1 VGRPVKDPVKCR
13 SCDYKNEVSGL
24 LSANGDLPC
33 AACGEY
39 LFRISPTQILM
50 LDRCPLSWYRKYV
63 LGEDGPPP
71 SFPMERGRRFH
82 ADVANL
88 LNDAQSPLSFPA
100 ARKYVDQL
108 PKPVHASEEKRR
120 HPSRYGVIEA
130 IIDVIDQHGTIREIK
145 TGRAPESAPYPDHVF
160 QVSLYA
166 ATEIW
171 KNKASRDAF
180 WSIDYVSYDS
190 GHCRSFAGS
199 LRPAQVEEIELT
211 VENAFRTTRK
221 YMALSKNEALG
232 LLSGCTRCDW
242 CRHL

>member
-1 VGRPVKDPVKCR
+1 MKTPVKCR
-13 SCDYKNEVSGL
+13 SCDHKNEVSGL
-24 LSANGDLPC
+24 LSAKGDLPC
-33 AACGEY
+33 VACGEY

-63 LGEDGPPP
+63 RGEEGPPA

-88 LNDAQSPLSFPA
+88 LNDANAPLSFPA
-100 ARKYVDQL
+100 ASKYVEQL
-108 PKPVHASEEKRR
+108 PKPVRAAEEKRR
-120 HPSRYGVIEA
+120 HTVRYGVVEG
-130 IIDVIDQHGTIREIK
+130 IIDVIDQHGTIHEIK
-145 TGRAPESAPYPDHVF
+145 TGRGPESAPRPDHVF

-171 KNKASRDAF
+171 KSATPREVF
-180 WSIDYVSYDS
+180 WSIDYISLDTGYF
-190 GHCRSFAGS
+190 HSFPGS
-199 LRPAQVEEIELT
+199 LKPAQVKEIELT
-211 VENAFRTTRK
+211 VETAFRTTRQ

-242 CRHL
+242 CRNFS